1 MFDLILTFLPESL
14 ILLGA
19 LVLFFVTLGHERAVL
34 AHRVALVT
42 SVLVLV
48 AAGLSLRSEA
58 TLFGGAYRVDLFS
71 QVLKLVFA
79 GGFTALLLTI
89 RLPDIPARTR
99 PEYLLFLT
107 LSVSGLL
114 ILVSATELI
123 TLVVALELASFPLYF
138 LVAMRREQN
147 GQRMQ
152 MESAIKYLM
161 FGIAANG
168 VMLFGLSY
176 LFGLTGSTSLPE
188 MAARFAELGTSPLAL
203 AGLAL
208 AFAGVYYKLAVF
220 PFHFWTPDVYQGAPN
235 ETAALIASLPKVA
248 AVAIMARFISLLPEP
263 HPIMATMLTALALAS
278 MFYGNLLALGQRDLK
293 RLLGF
298 SAVAHAGYTLVG
310 FVAQTPAGLAAS
322 LYYVVAYATMVLAV
336 FVVIARVSRD
346 GSNLA
351 LSDLLHLHR
360 RAPLLAVTLLVGLF
374 GLAGL
379 PPFGGF
385 MGKLSM
391 LTAALAQGHLW
402 LVIFTVLN
410 AAIAIYYYLRIA
422 RDALFGNGPAAVVT
436 PTDPILLDA
445 RTKALCVTLIVI
457 ILALGLLPSALL
469 ESLQTGVTA
478 LYASVP

>member
-1 MFDLILTFLPESL
+1 MFHFILSFLPEL
-14 ILLGA
+14 VLLLGA
-19 LVLFFVTLGHERAVL
+19 LALFFVVLGHERTVL
-34 AHRVALVT
+34 AQRVALGT
-42 SVLVLV
+42 ALLALL
-48 AAGLSLRSEA
+48 AAALSLGREA
-58 TLFGGAYRVDLFS
+58 VLFGGAYRVDTFS
-71 QVLKLVFA
+71 QVLKLVFT
-79 GGFTALLLTI
+79 GGLTTLLLTT

-99 PEYLLFLT
+99 PEYLLFLSLAVT
-107 LSVSGLL
+107 GLVM
-114 ILVSATELI
+114 LVSAVELI
-123 TLVVALELASFPLYF
+123 TLVVTLELASFPLYF
-138 LVAMRREQN
+138 LVAMRREQG

-168 VMLFGLSY
+168 VMFFGLSY
-176 LFGLTGSTSLPE
+176 LFGLTGSTSLPV

-235 ETAALIASLPKVA
+235 ESAALIASLPKIG
-248 AVAIMARFISLLPEP
+248 AVAVMVRFITLLPEP
-263 HPIMATMLTALALAS
+263 HPAMATMLTALALAS

-298 SAVAHAGYTLVG
+298 SAIAHAGYTLVG
-310 FVAQTPAGLAAS
+310 IIAQTEAGLAAS
-322 LYYVVAYATMVLAV
+322 LYYVTAYATMVLAV

-346 GSNLA
+346 GTNLA
-351 LSDLLHLHR
+351 LSDLTHLHR

-422 RDALFGNGPAAVVT
+422 RDALFGDGPAAAPS
-436 PTDPILLDA
+436 PTEAIVLDT
-445 RTKALCVTLIVI
+445 RTRVLCVALIVI

-469 ESLQTGVTA
+469 ESLTNGVTT
-478 LYASVP
+478 LYASSS